1 MRRPQDMIVIPIRPQ
16 GKIISRGLSITFSLR
31 VKNSWKWKV
40 HFMCLHILMYSYN
53 HQFFEIFIFWTNCK
67 LNKYMNRYLTKRH
80 NYNRINYYRLAL
92 YILAPKVL
100 LISSFFFSGR
110 RNLRLDPHRVI
121 FSPYCFSI
129 VLFFRQFYNPN
140 YVVYMV
146 V

>member
-1 MRRPQDMIVIPIRPQ
+1 
-16 GKIISRGLSITFSLR
+16 
-31 VKNSWKWKV
+31 
-40 HFMCLHILMYSYN
+40 
-53 HQFFEIFIFWTNCK
+53 
-67 LNKYMNRYLTKRH
+67 MNRYLTKRH
-80 NYNRINYYRLAL
+80 YNNRINYYRLAL

-100 LISSFFFSGR
+100 LISSYFFSGR

-146 V
+146 VLIKSAYFCITSLKSFTRKTLITFKLEVFTYHIKILFKDKLHLICMLDSSISLVIQAIFTSLLFLCVLN